1 MAAVHDVLFQDDD
14 LREMYCADN
23 GRPSLPPSM
32 MCGVMLLQFYDD
44 VSDAEAVERL
54 QFDLRWKVALHLPL
68 DYAGFDPSSL
78 TYFRQRLTEHGQ
90 ERYAFDRLVAVG
102 RAAGFIAGRVTLLI
116 DGTPVKGAGAVQ
128 DTYTL
133 LRKGIRKLLKAAGY
147 QVPGKRQ
154 GLSSQAQALIKCY
167 VDRDRK
173 ADIDWANAQ
182 QRAAQLKVL
191 VADAEAALTLALE
204 ESDDPDVRGT
214 GWLLTKILGDDVVND
229 AQGDPQIGQGTAPD
243 RIVSVTEPEM
253 RHGRKSKAQRF
264 EGFKVLTT
272 TDQKSE
278 LILDIQDTP
287 ASGSEGAQLL
297 PAVERVEAHDGV
309 MVERVIGDGAFGS
322 GKQREACANHGD
334 QPIDVVAPLAQPQ
347 DAEVAKSAFQ
357 IDLEAG
363 TATCPR
369 GQTTTGCA
377 GPQEEGL
384 PTWRFTFPRT
394 LCEAC
399 PLFGRCVRSKVQ
411 GRSVCAGPFEAYLQ
425 AARAR
430 QQTEEFRQ
438 LYRLRPAIER
448 KQAELVGHGLRKTRY
463 LGEPKRQLQR
473 LWIGAVVN
481 LKRLFKLAEAQNT
494 DLCDTMRLLR
504 RQPRGATAMWVIQN
518 HQQTATNAT
527 PSRRNWAPFVV
538 KQGVRTAQHRCWLS
552 SWPCDSVVK
561 VQSPLRRGF
570 PSSLL
575 GEAWPC
581 GCPSALFCSCS
592 LRV

>member
-1 MAAVHDVLFQDDD
+1 MLGHRKAQRSLFDALGLPHRVSSGSFYGRMAAVHDVLFQDDD
-14 LREMYCADN
+14 LREMYCPDN

-32 MCGVMLLQFYDD
+32 MSGVMLLQFYDD
-44 VSDAEAVERL
+44 VSDEEAVERL

-68 DYAGFDPSSL
+68 DYVGFDPSSL
-78 TYFRQRLTEHGQ
+78 SYFRRRLTEHSQ

-102 RAAGFIAGRVTLLI
+102 RATGFIADKVTLLV
-116 DGTPVKGAGAVQ
+116 DGTPIRGAGAVQ

-147 QVPGKRQ
+147 QVPGKRH
-154 GLSSQAQALIKCY
+154 GLSPQVQALIERY

-173 ADIDWANAQ
+173 ADIDWANAEK
-182 QRAAQLKVL
+182 RAAQLKVL
-191 VADAEAALTLALE
+191 VADAEAALTLVLE
-204 ESDDPDVRGT
+204 ESDNPEVRGT
-214 GWLLTKILGDDVVND
+214 GWLLTKILGDDVVSD

-243 RIVSVTEPEM
+243 RIISMTEPQM

-264 EGFKVLTT
+264 EGFKVLTA
-272 TDQKSE
+272 TDQESE
-278 LILDIQDTP
+278 LILDIRDIP

-297 PAVERVEAHDGV
+297 PVVERVEAHAGV
-309 MVERVIGDGAFGS
+309 VVERVIGDGAFGS
-322 GKQREACANHGD
+322 GKQRETCANHED
-334 QPIDVVAPLAQPQ
+334 QPIDLVAPLAQPQ

-369 GQTTTGCA
+369 GQTTTGRA
-377 GPQEEGL
+377 GPQEDGL
-384 PTWRFTFPRT
+384 PTWQFTFSRT

-399 PLFGRCVRSKVQ
+399 PLFGRCVRSKVH
-411 GRSVCAGPFEAYLQ
+411 GRSVCTGPFEAYLQ

-430 QQTEEFRQ
+430 QQTEEFQQ

-481 LKRLFKLAEAQNT
+481 LKRLFKLAEAQNV
-494 DLCDTMRLLR
+494 DLRDTMRLLG
-504 RQPRGATAMWVIQN
+504 RQRMGAMAM
-518 HQQTATNAT
+518 
-527 PSRRNWAPFVV
+527 
-538 KQGVRTAQHRCWLS
+538 
-552 SWPCDSVVK
+552 
-561 VQSPLRRGF
+561 
-570 PSSLL
+570 
-575 GEAWPC
+575 
-581 GCPSALFCSCS
+581 
-592 LRV
+592 